1 MNYLW
6 NVLLQA
12 KKEQI
17 EEKKL
22 RFQMAKY
29 YSAYMEISNLYLNQ
43 SKLTEDFLIEVNPY
57 YRFFDIFKDMFQL
70 NLTEYEELRTSLTN
84 LIFHQLAQN
93 DVLSGMTKEEYYKK
107 LLYKDFQSGKFGE
120 SNKKRMEYFN
130 REERETILS
139 GLLRQYETGSSLDLF
154 KDMMEAL
161 ILNNIVYNSNQNP
174 HEILIFIGQR
184 ERKELSEK
192 VQFIIEMFLEIP
204 YEVDIYYEHHFG
216 IIEMEETM
224 IIDDIMLC

>member
-12 KKEQI
+12 KKQQI

-22 RFQMAKY
+22 KFQMAKH
-29 YSAYMEISNLYLNQ
+29 YSAYMEISNVYLNQ
-43 SKLTEDFLIEVNPY
+43 SKLTDDCMIEVNPY
-57 YRFFDIFKDMFQL
+57 YRFFDIFKDMFQP
-70 NLTEYEELRTSLTN
+70 NLTEYEELRKSLTN

-107 LLYKDFQSGKFGE
+107 LLYKDFQNGRFGE
-120 SNKKRMEYFN
+120 ENKKRISYFD
-130 REERETILS
+130 REEREVILS

-161 ILNNIVYNSNQNP
+161 ILNNIVYHSNQNP
-174 HEILIFIGQR
+174 YEILIFIGQR
-184 ERKELSEK
+184 ERKELKEK
-192 VQFIIEMFLEIP
+192 VRFLIEMFLEIP

-224 IIDDIMLC
+224 VIDEIMLC